1 MMAGKISTRRP
12 LTGLLFLDGFDELG
26 ILLEHVYGGPLLYAH
41 LTHLIGEMVQLLLLV
56 VMFRVL

>member
-1 MMAGKISTRRP
+1 MMAGKILTRHP
-12 LTGLLFLDGFDELG
+12 STGLLLFDSLDELG
-26 ILLEHVYGGPLLYAH
+26 ILLDHVYGGPLLYAH